1 MIQPDFKTFSKL
13 ARQGNLVPVYET
25 YTADLLTPV
34 GAHLRIARDAKY
46 SFLLESVEGGEN
58 IGRYTFTGANPN
70 EVFRARGRIC
80 TLESKG
86 KSVQFHDNPVEM
98 LRRLTARY
106 RPVRVPGLPPLIA
119 GAIGYFAYDMVRL
132 VEKIPATGLDD
143 MGLDDCIMM
152 FYLGLIAFDHVQ
164 HRVWIIRNVFTEGEG
179 SLRSKYDAA
188 VREIERTRRTLEK
201 PLPPPAPE
209 AESGTVARRLEHDEI
224 AVRQRREQSEEL
236 HSRGR
241 RVSNCVEPALF
252 GENKCRTIRNLSR
265 VARPESLAVSLF
277 PEAGR
282 CFRRR
287 KFA

>member
-1 MIQPDFKTFSKL
+1 MIQPDFKTFRKL
-13 ARQGNLVPVYET
+13 AQQGNLVPVYET

-58 IGRYTFTGANPN
+58 IARYTFTGANPN

-80 TLESKG
+80 TLETGG
-86 KSVQFHDNPVEM
+86 KSVQFHDSPVEL

-106 RPVRVPGLPPLIA
+106 HPVRVPALPPLIA

-132 VEKIPATGLDD
+132 VEKIPATARDD

-179 SLRSKYDAA
+179 SLREKYDAA
-188 VREIERTRRTLEK
+188 VREIQRTRRTLEK
-201 PLPPPAPE
+201 PLPHAAPE
-209 AESGTVARRLEHDEI
+209 AEGGATARRLEHDES
-224 AVRQRREQSEEL
+224 AVRW
-236 HSRGR
+236 
-241 RVSNCVEPALF
+241 
-252 GENKCRTIRNLSR
+252 
-265 VARPESLAVSLF
+265 
-277 PEAGR
+277 R
-282 CFRRR
+282 C
-287 KFA
+287 A